1 MNYETT
7 LVYTLPI
14 VREAVLGFWLRSVGK
29 GFPIALVFLSVV
41 FAFDVS
47 SGNRSWRVGMLGV
60 VLLMGAGMMA
70 AIYFVHY
77 ANATRK
83 LKDMGEPRAAFT
95 ASESSFTVASGA
107 GSSTLPW
114 SSVTEVWKLRGCWL
128 LLFSKAQFITLPIL
142 CVPEEMRTFILQR
155 IAAAGGK
162 VNG

>member
-1 MNYETT
+1 MKYEAI
-7 LVYTLPI
+7 LIYTVPI
-14 VREAVLGFWLRSVGK
+14 VREAVFGFWRRSVGV
-29 GFPIALVFLSVV
+29 GFLIALIILAVLL
-41 FAFDVS
+41 AFYVS
-47 SGNRSWRVGMLGV
+47 SGDTSWRVGMLGA
-60 VLLMGAGMMA
+60 VLLIGAGMMV

-128 LLFSKAQFITLPIL
+128 LLISKAQFITLPIL
-142 CVPEEMRTFILQR
+142 CVPEEMRAFILQR
-155 IAAAGGK
+155 VAAAGGK